1 MNALYVSVRQ
11 LVRALALVLLVP
23 TAVPAQ
29 LISLKTVPIAAGDQF
44 MLFPSQ
50 NLGMGGAFIAL
61 NDMLLDPF
69 VNPAK
74 GSRIEGARLFT
85 SPVFYNVSDG
95 NGSGRS
101 LSAGLLFGSNEWFG
115 AAMLSLQELEFAER
129 GFGPIFI
136 APGQPVLLSDKSA
149 SNVYAFGMAGTKL
162 RGSNVSIGGSV
173 FWAGL
178 DALEGVDL
186 LYAGSQSIDQSGH
199 LLDLRLGLLGELE
212 GERTYEAV
220 LLFNQLDMTHDVTYV
235 EWLFEEPVPEPSLR
249 TRVETNLDRTNTWG
263 VHLGYVQPL
272 AADGWRIGGIFTT
285 NYKSHPK
292 IPNYEIMNIPRDPGD
307 SWALN
312 LGLGV
317 SRSAGMT
324 TFAADLILEPIWSET
339 WAEAEE
345 PVTTASG
352 MIIPAGWKTVENEFR
367 FTNALVRVGFGVE
380 YERVGF
386 QLGMQVYSIDY
397 RLEQTDHVQETKR
410 KQEESWYE
418 WTPTWSFALTFPEVQ
433 IRYTGRL
440 TTGTG
445 LPGVAWTPTGTMRA
459 EAFAAAGDFIVA
471 PSGPLTLQDASVTAH
486 QLAVVIPIGG

>member
-1 MNALYVSVRQ
+1 MMFA
-11 LVRALALVLLVP
+11 
-23 TAVPAQ
+23 
-29 LISLKTVPIAAGDQF
+29 
-44 MLFPSQ
+44 
-50 NLGMGGAFIAL
+50 
-61 NDMLLDPF
+61 
-69 VNPAK
+69 
-74 GSRIEGARLFT
+74 
-85 SPVFYNVSDG
+85 
-95 NGSGRS
+95 SG
-101 LSAGLLFGSNEWFG
+101 EWFG
-115 AAMLSLQELEFAER
+115 AGMLSLQEVEFADR
-129 GFGPIFI
+129 GFGPFF
-136 APGQPVLLSDKSA
+136 AGPGGFVPLSESSA
-149 SNVYAFGMAGTKL
+149 RNLYAFGMAGTEL
-162 RGSNVSIGGSV
+162 RDSNISIGGSL
-173 FWAGL
+173 FWGGL
-178 DALEGVDL
+178 DGLEGVDL
-186 LYAGSQSIDQSGH
+186 LYAGSQSIEQSGH
-199 LLDLRLGLLGELE
+199 ILDVRVGLLG
-212 GERTYEAV
+212 RPAADRSYEV
-220 LLFNQLDMTHDVTYV
+220 LVLFNQLDMTHEVTY
-235 EWLFEEPVPEPSLR
+235 WEPVFEPLPPDTVPTDEPIPM

-418 WTPTWSFALTFPEVQ
+418 WTPTWSIALTFPEVQ

-459 EAFAAAGDFIVA
+459 EAVAAAGDFILA

-486 QLAVVIPIGG
+486 QLALVIPIGG